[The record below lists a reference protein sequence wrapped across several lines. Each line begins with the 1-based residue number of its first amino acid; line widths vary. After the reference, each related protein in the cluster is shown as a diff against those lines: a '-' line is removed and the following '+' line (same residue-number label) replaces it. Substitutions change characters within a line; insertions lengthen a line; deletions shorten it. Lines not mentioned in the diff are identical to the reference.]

1 MISNKKLTF
10 IYTNKYQKNKII
22 KFRDKFKLNLILK
35 EIKIKNISNLNYK
48 LKLKNKFAF
57 LYSKNYKYSN
67 MVNFQIFKNFKKKPL
82 NNNLLNF
89 NLENN
94 PSFILKSAL
103 LKTFKNDNVNKI
115 KNIPDLSS
123 GIYIYGTGV
132 IAKQVF
138 LSCNE
143 NKIKVK
149 GFIDNLNSSLIKKY
163 LSKRIYKLN
172 SINRNSIII
181 IASGNYAIKIK
192 NILKKKKIKYIIN
205 LSEFFNSLHKTN
217 EPEKNFFSD
226 LIENRYRYLNLIGY
240 LEDDISKKI
249 INLIFKY
256 RFSFNLNYLSK
267 AKMYSGKNQWFDKKI
282 IKNNNNYTFLDGGAY
297 DGDTIEEFLKF
308 NSNKYRKIYGF
319 EINKK
324 NFLLMKKKF
333 KNFKNIFLYNNA
345 ITNNNNK
352 VVYFSSTSQ
361 TSSRIEKKNKSKPIK
376 TIKID
381 NFLNQEDCFIKL
393 DIEGQEKKALI
404 GAKKIIKSKK
414 TMLAIASYHFE
425 NDLWKLASIILKFN
439 TNYKFYVR
447 HYTQSSY
454 ETVLYCI

>member
-297 DGDTIEEFLKF
+297 DGDTIEKFLRF
-308 NSNKYRKIYGF
+308 NSYKYRKIYGF

-361 TSSRIEKKNKSKPIK
+361 TSSRIEKKK
-376 TIKID
+376 
-381 NFLNQEDCFIKL
+381 
-393 DIEGQEKKALI
+393 
-404 GAKKIIKSKK
+404 
-414 TMLAIASYHFE
+414 
-425 NDLWKLASIILKFN
+425 
-439 TNYKFYVR
+439 
-447 HYTQSSY
+447 
-454 ETVLYCI
+454 